1 MRKATSRELKYQARV
16 LLNGK
21 YSKMAFITLLMCV
34 FDLGLNYVLSYAF
47 PSTEGGFNGILYIA
61 CTLLCNMVYYILL
74 AGLMRIYLHLC
85 RGEQIQV
92 SDLFSVFSDRPEQ
105 VAIYSVVQFILQNI
119 ASYVSGRCLSQ
130 LWRAGFAPLPVLA
143 LAILSIV
150 VIYLQLCLILVLFL
164 YCDAPWKSAPQLMKE
179 SWKMMRGNKSRM
191 FCLILS
197 FLGVM
202 LLAVLSLGIGLLFV
216 RPYLYVTQGLFYLN
230 LVPHAE
236 AEGTDQ
242 GGSAN

>member
-119 ASYVSGRCLSQ
+119 CL
-130 LWRAGFAPLPVLA
+130 
-143 LAILSIV
+143 
-150 VIYLQLCLILVLFL
+150 L
-164 YCDAPWKSAPQLMKE
+164 YTSDAA
-179 SWKMMRGNKSRM
+179 
-191 FCLILS
+191 
-197 FLGVM
+197 
-202 LLAVLSLGIGLLFV
+202 
-216 RPYLYVTQGLFYLN
+216 
-230 LVPHAE
+230 
-236 AEGTDQ
+236 DD
-242 GGSAN
+242 